1 MQISMTGRT
10 GFITG
15 GSDGMGRAMALKFAG
30 ASASVASPANIGGRN
45 AGSGP
50 GPETGASP

>member
-10 GFITG
+10 ALITG

-30 ASASVASPANIGGRN
+30 AGASVAIAARRQ
-45 AGSGP
+45 
-50 GPETGASP
+50 

>member
-30 ASASVASPANIGGRN
+30 ASALVAIAARRL
-45 AGSGP
+45 
-50 GPETGASP
+50 TGEYRWPKRR